1 MTTAPYLP
9 PPGTPYAL
17 LHRPGS
23 GDADRVEVLTGPMRE
38 ADGLERV
45 TLEGDGRER
54 LVLMPYRQI
63 AERGYACPDDGE
75 PLLVMDVAEHTTI
88 PLATLLEDLPGEPP
102 AIGALDFDRDD
113 DAYARTVERIV
124 RDEIGTGEGANFVLA
139 RSLRARLDGFGDDA
153 ARAVLRRLLTGET
166 GTYWT
171 FLVHTG
177 DRYLIG
183 STPEQHVRV
192 DGDTVRMNPISG
204 TYRYAGQGPDE
215 DGLLAFLK
223 DPKEADELYMVVD
236 EELKMMAALCHDDV
250 RVTGPALRRMS
261 RVAHTEYVLRGRS
274 RRPLSDILSTTMFAP
289 TVTGSPLENA
299 CRVIA
304 RYEPGGRGYYSG
316 VIALASTDEHG
327 ERALDSAIL
336 IRTAEIST
344 DGTMRLAAGATV
356 VRDSRPEAETDETSA
371 KAASL
376 LGQFTGARRDDR
388 KATGRAQVP
397 TESPSVRRELSE
409 RNVGVSSF
417 WLGSR
422 EERHGGDAGTSR
434 SVLIVDGEDAFTAM
448 LGYQLRALG
457 NRVSVVPWRDA
468 ARLARPDAEIGH
480 DLVLLGPGPGD
491 PTDPRGE
498 KITRLRETARA
509 LLARPGLPVAAVCLG
524 HQLVCHL
531 LGLPIV
537 RLPRPNQGRRRRI
550 SLHGRWYEAG
560 FYNSYTAATP
570 RDAVADPVFGRG
582 PVRVAHGTGEEV
594 IGLTGR
600 GLATLQFHPESFLT
614 DDGPGILRGLLDDA
628 LSTADGTRHRHPTD
642 ESTKQNTD
650 ESTYDDTFEEEF
662 AHGNH

>member
-1 MTTAPYLP
+1 MTGAPYLP

-23 GDADRVEVLTGPMRE
+23 GGGDRVEVLTGPMRAAE
-38 ADGLERV
+38 GLERV

-166 GTYWT
+166 GAYWT

-204 TYRYAGQGPDE
+204 TYRYAEHGPDE
-215 DGLLAFLK
+215 DGLLTFLK

-250 RVTGPALRRMS
+250 RVSGPALRRMS

-274 RRPLSDILSTTMFAP
+274 RRPLADILRTTMFAP

-304 RYEPGGRGYYSG
+304 RYEPEGRGYYSG
-316 VIALASTDEHG
+316 VIALASTDERG

-336 IRTAEIST
+336 IRTADISA

-356 VRDSRPEAETDETSA
+356 VRDSRPQAETAETSA

-376 LGQFTGARRDDR
+376 LAQFAGARKDDHR
-388 KATGRAQVP
+388 PAGRAP
-397 TESPSVRRELSE
+397 AGFAESPAVQRELRE
-409 RNVGVSSF
+409 RNTGVSSF
-417 WLGSR
+417 WLGTH
-422 EERHGGDAGTSR
+422 EGRHRDTDAPR

-457 NRVSVVPWRDA
+457 NRVTVVPWREA
-468 ARLARPDAEIGH
+468 AQLARADVGIGH

-491 PTDPRGE
+491 PTDPCGE

-531 LGLPIV
+531 LGLPLE

-550 SLHGRWYEAG
+550 SLRGRWYEAG
-560 FYNSYTAATP
+560 FYNSYTAFTP
-570 RDAVADPVFGRG
+570 RDAVEDPVFGRG
-582 PVRVAHGTGEEV
+582 PVRVAHGTDEEV

-614 DDGPGILRGLLDDA
+614 DDGPGILRGLLADA
-628 LSTADGTRHRHPTD
+628 LSTKDDARHRHPTHD
-642 ESTKQNTD
+642 GTE
-650 ESTYDDTFEEEF
+650 DDTHEEEF
-662 AHGNH
+662 AHGSR